1 MACDLRLKT
10 LLPSYL
16 DLPGVYTH
24 FIFLKESLM
33 KFQCGD
39 KHGHLF
45 FSRAFAYNIS
55 TNILHIVK
63 IGKAERQVCKAS
75 QRDSK

>member
-39 KHGHLF
+39 KHGHF
-45 FSRAFAYNIS
+45 FSLVL
-55 TNILHIVK
+55 LHITFPQTFY
-63 IGKAERQVCKAS
+63 I
-75 QRDSK
+75 